1 VTRAETQPHR
11 EQRGAHRARGVD
23 GANGVDRADEADG
36 VERDDV
42 ADGVD
47 RADVADGVDRDGRA
61 VTSAPA
67 DAFDRRL
74 IPPMILGSLLNPVN
88 SSMLAVAL
96 IPIGIALGAPPSD
109 TVWLVSALYL
119 ATAVGQPV
127 VGRLVDTYGPRPL
140 YLAGATLVGLAGALG
155 AVAPNLPVLVVA
167 RVLIGL
173 GTCAGYPAA
182 MYLIRSEGQRTGRN
196 SPSGV
201 LAALSV
207 ATQVTAVIGP
217 TLGGLL
223 IGVGGWR
230 TIFTVNVPL
239 AAASLLLGWRRLPRT
254 APTTTGAAVVGQRRG
269 AGLDVPGIGLFGA
282 MLTSAMLFLMDPHLG
297 RAYLLVVAAAAGV
310 GFVVRE
316 RRVADPFIDLRLLA
330 GNPPL
335 IATYLRQVLTFT
347 VSYAFLYGYTQW
359 LEAGRGLSAS
369 AAGLLLLPMFVTGIV
384 ATSTAGRRPKVR
396 GKLVVGSLAQI
407 AACLV
412 LLLVVGSSSPIWV
425 LVVVAVIAGIP
436 QGLNGL
442 ANQNALYHQ
451 ADPAR
456 IGSSAGLLRTF
467 TYLGALAAAAANA
480 SFFAGGADT
489 AGLHDLSLFVMAC
502 AAALLVLTLVDRSLR
517 RIGAPSASHTR

>member
-1 VTRAETQPHR
+1 VTRDVTVLRR
-11 EQRGAHRARGVD
+11 EQQKHPEHQKHR
-23 GANGVDRADEADG
+23 DRSEP
-36 VERDDV
+36 R
-42 ADGVD
+42 
-47 RADVADGVDRDGRA
+47 
-61 VTSAPA
+61 TSAPA

-140 YLAGATLVGLAGALG
+140 YLAGAALVGLAGALG
-155 AVAPNLPVLVVA
+155 AVAPDLPVLVVA

-239 AAASLLLGWRRLPRT
+239 AAASLVLGWRRLPRT
-254 APTTTGAAVVGQRRG
+254 APATATGDGKRHG
-269 AGLDVPGIGLFGA
+269 AGLDVPGIALFAA
-282 MLTSAMLFLMDPHLG
+282 MLTSAMLFLMAPQVG
-297 RAYLLVVAAAAGV
+297 RWYLPVVAAGAGV
-310 GFVVRE
+310 AFVVRE
-316 RRVADPFIDLRLLA
+316 RRAAEPFIDLRLLG
-330 GNPPL
+330 GNRPL
-335 IATYLRQVLTFT
+335 IATYVRQVLTFT

-369 AAGLLLLPMFVTGIV
+369 VAGLLLLPMFVTGIV

-412 LLLVVGSSSPIWV
+412 LLLVVGSSTPIWV
-425 LVVVAVIAGIP
+425 LVGVAVVAGIP

-502 AAALLVLTLVDRSLR
+502 AAALLVLTLADRSLR
-517 RIGAPSASHTR
+517 RIGVPS

>member
-1 VTRAETQPHR
+1 MTLLHR
-11 EQRGAHRARGVD
+11 EPR
-23 GANGVDRADEADG
+23 
-36 VERDDV
+36 
-42 ADGVD
+42 
-47 RADVADGVDRDGRA
+47 
-61 VTSAPA
+61 TSAPA
-67 DAFDRRL
+67 GAFDRRL

-96 IPIGIALGAPPSD
+96 IPIGLALGAPPSD

-127 VGRLVDTYGPRPL
+127 VGRLVDAYGPRPL
-140 YLAGATLVGLAGALG
+140 YLTGAALVGLAGALG

-239 AAASLLLGWRRLPRT
+239 AAASLVLGWRRLPRARVAADAEPSDADG
-254 APTTTGAAVVGQRRG
+254 APSLARG
-269 AGLDVPGIGLFGA
+269 ARLDVPGVVLFA
-282 MLTSAMLFLMDPHLG
+282 ATLTSAMLFLMDPQAAH
-297 RAYLLVVAAAAGV
+297 AYLLVVAAAAGV
-310 GFVVRE
+310 GFVLRE
-316 RRVADPFIDLRLLA
+316 RRAADPFIDLRLLG
-330 GNPPL
+330 GNRPL

-412 LLLVVGSSSPIWV
+412 LLLVVGSATPIWV
-425 LVVVAVIAGIP
+425 LVLVAVVAGIP

-456 IGSSAGLLRTF
+456 IGSAAGLLRTF

-489 AGLHDLSLFVMAC
+489 AGLHELSVFVMAC
-502 AAALLVLTLVDRSLR
+502 AAALLVLTLVDQSLG
-517 RIGAPSASHTR
+517 RIGVPSAPKGTS